1 MIPNHYPI
9 PNARAAARVR
19 QNLLTLAARQG
30 GFSARRYYE
39 DAAALLSPQRWRAAA
54 ARPELAGRLCSLAA
68 GLTSAPPPEPPPADP
83 VAPRHDP
90 RDPERD
96 TTTNAAW

>member
-19 QNLLTLAARQG
+19 QTLLALASEQG
-30 GFSARRYYE
+30 GFTARRYYE

-68 GLTSAPPPEPPPADP
+68 GLTSAPTSEEP
-83 VAPRHDP
+83 R
-90 RDPERD
+90 
-96 TTTNAAW
+96 T